1 MPDYTP
7 RMSHA
12 LARSRNMEQQWME
25 EGAKLTQPGPSC
37 RGVGNR
43 GCDPREAVVPK
54 LGPGLLLSIP
64 SLIVF
69 PFPSRVLPCLFGC
82 CISPQR
88 HCLSPRVLMHVECPG
103 QSACTSPIS
112 GLSAPWWLLSHS
124 AHQWAG
130 TEAAAILVLLG
141 SVGGGANSTPSFLLS
156 PEPFST

>member
-1 MPDYTP
+1 
-7 RMSHA
+7 
-12 LARSRNMEQQWME
+12 ME

-37 RGVGNR
+37 RGVGDR

-88 HCLSPRVLMHVECPG
+88 HCLSPRVFMHVECPG
-103 QSACTSPIS
+103 QSACTSPDLRTVGS
-112 GLSAPWWLLSHS
+112 LV
-124 AHQWAG
+124 
-130 TEAAAILVLLG
+130 AAESLRT
-141 SVGGGANSTPSFLLS
+141 SVGRDRGSCNPCPPGVIRRGSKLDSLL
-156 PEPFST
+156 PAEP